1 MNAGP
6 PWTEPIP
13 VSPVLHTLVFNS
25 VQEQI
30 AVIDYT
36 GTIVDVNAA
45 WIGFGGVDNGLP
57 ADYGW
62 LGANYLDVLA
72 GGAHS
77 RGDDLAGD
85 AATGGILDVLN
96 DRRASFDMEYPC
108 HSPGEARWFVMRATR
123 LAIASQRLVAV
134 SHYNITERKLAEQ
147 RAEYL
152 ALHDPL
158 TEMANRRYFNV
169 ALERAIRSSMRN
181 RSPVGLIALDVDH
194 FKNYNDVYGHPAGGR
209 LPGPGRTCD
218 TDIRSP
224 PPRRSATRLGGD
236 EFAVLLGGTD
246 AAESQRRAEAIL
258 TSVISLGIGY
268 GDGHQV
274 TLSAGVASV
283 IAHDLDDSAER
294 LLREAD
300 DALYRAKQAGA
311 KPGSSA
317 RRPPAADSAALPNER
332 GRGEIQ

>member
-45 WIGFGGVDNGLP
+45 WIGFGVDNGLP

-72 GGAHS
+72 GAHS

-85 AATGGILDVLN
+85 AATGILDVLN

-194 FKNYNDVYGHPAGGR
+194 FKNYNDVYGHPAGDDCLAQVGLAIR
-209 LPGPGRTCD
+209 TSARRPDDLP
-218 TDIRSP
+218 
-224 PPRRSATRLGGD
+224 TRLGGD

-300 DALYRAKQAGA
+300 DALYRAKQAGRNRVVVHGD
-311 KPGSSA
+311 PCS
-317 RRPPAADSAALPNER
+317 
-332 GRGEIQ
+332 